1 MNITEDNVV
10 SVLETLNSVVNGT
23 PEGQRNDSNAR
34 AIANTLSA
42 TAALLQSDER
52 VQISSEEVCC
62 Y

>member
-23 PEGQRNDSNAR
+23 PEGQRNESNAR
-34 AIANTLSA
+34 VIASTLNA

-52 VQISSEEVCC
+52 VCC